1 MKQEWILMIKQADF
15 AGLSA
20 KFGVPPLL
28 IKLMINRGIGEE
40 EMETFLHGGMNG
52 LHDASLMKDIDKACD
67 MLAAI
72 AEKHEQIAIVSD
84 YDCDGIFSGM
94 ILYTGLEKM
103 GAKPIIYTPDR
114 ITEGYG
120 INKRIID
127 SIYNSGINY
136 IITCDNGIAAYDEVA
151 YAKSLGIEVIITDH
165 HEIPYNETEGNRE
178 YIIPPAD
185 AVCNPKQPDCE
196 YPYKGLCGGGVA
208 YKLITCLF
216 EKLHINDVVTQD
228 ILLQYAAIATVA
240 DVMELTGENRIIVKE
255 GLKRLSNDGD
265 RTTCGLKAIK
275 KVNDLM
281 NKQIGTYHIGFV
293 IGPCFNAAGRIETAK
308 TSFDLLLAKD
318 DESAMSLAYH
328 LKDVNNERK
337 EMTERAAARG
347 MELVDGEDYK
357 DDKVI
362 VLLLEDCH
370 ESIAGIVAGRIK
382 ESLCKP
388 VFVFTNTDEG
398 LCKGSGR
405 SIESYHMYDEL
416 VKCADLFTR
425 FGGHAMAAGITIPA
439 ENLPELRRRLNENTV
454 LTEKDFVSKIYV
466 DAEVLFR
473 HMSEPVI
480 KSLGLLEPCGNG
492 NKKPLF
498 AASHVAIRRA
508 RIIGKNKNILKM
520 ELVDRLGSVLDGICF
535 NDAQDLL
542 EMIESEY
549 GKEQTSNMLNGRPN
563 NVDIAI
569 TFYPDINEYNGKKSI
584 QLIIQNYNVI
594 K

>member
-1 MKQEWILMIKQADF
+1 MKR
-15 AGLSA
+15 
-20 KFGVPPLL
+20 
-28 IKLMINRGIGEE
+28 N
-40 EMETFLHGGMNG
+40 METFLHGGMNG

-216 EKLHINDVVTQD
+216 EKLHIYDVVTQD

-318 DESAMSLAYH
+318 
-328 LKDVNNERK
+328 
-337 EMTERAAARG
+337 G
-347 MELVDGEDYK
+347 
-357 DDKVI
+357 
-362 VLLLEDCH
+362 
-370 ESIAGIVAGRIK
+370 
-382 ESLCKP
+382 
-388 VFVFTNTDEG
+388 
-398 LCKGSGR
+398 
-405 SIESYHMYDEL
+405 
-416 VKCADLFTR
+416 
-425 FGGHAMAAGITIPA
+425 
-439 ENLPELRRRLNENTV
+439 
-454 LTEKDFVSKIYV
+454 
-466 DAEVLFR
+466 
-473 HMSEPVI
+473 
-480 KSLGLLEPCGNG
+480 
-492 NKKPLF
+492 
-498 AASHVAIRRA
+498 
-508 RIIGKNKNILKM
+508 
-520 ELVDRLGSVLDGICF
+520 
-535 NDAQDLL
+535 
-542 EMIESEY
+542 
-549 GKEQTSNMLNGRPN
+549 
-563 NVDIAI
+563 
-569 TFYPDINEYNGKKSI
+569 
-584 QLIIQNYNVI
+584 
-594 K
+594 